1 MGHFGVGYHRGREHT
16 VGVAFTQRH
25 EAVGGEQ
32 YRRGNVV
39 EFRLLI
45 LPAGSEIALELR
57 VLFQLRIAV
66 GREHLAVGVDVDV
79 LSVGLLE
86 QQLHVVQVVTAH
98 NDERTFLDGERHLR
112 RNRVAVGF
120 SVGVVEQLHAF
131 QVDGSGLEHQREQH
145 VLRLVLAEVIER
157 FVEIRVDLLTG
168 LSQHPGVV
176 GVSRHALQP
185 EQYQGFQRADIRV
198 AVPDFRHGVVLVFF
212 GGQAVFFLL
221 YLGFDGCYCGIVEIY
236 VGDGGEKRFLDQ
248 RVGGLGGSAVFGCS
262 SKSDERSDYLVL
274 VVCGVRLFAADS
286 RLAFA
291 AGVVRGLLALET
303 KHVFHCRYPFCF
315 DLWAVGII
323 PGFISLIHRRIK
335 FLLLQKSLKYAT
347 IYK

>member
-1 MGHFGVGYHRGREHT
+1 M
-16 VGVAFTQRH
+16 
-25 EAVGGEQ
+25 
-32 YRRGNVV
+32 

-145 VLRLVLAEVIER
+145 VLRLVLAVDEHGIIELGAQSTQR
-157 FVEIRVDLLTG
+157 FQGAAIVDNKA
-168 LSQHPGVV
+168 SM
-176 GVSRHALQP
+176 
-185 EQYQGFQRADIRV
+185 
-198 AVPDFRHGVVLVFF
+198 
-212 GGQAVFFLL
+212 
-221 YLGFDGCYCGIVEIY
+221 
-236 VGDGGEKRFLDQ
+236 
-248 RVGGLGGSAVFGCS
+248 LGG
-262 SKSDERSDYLVL
+262 Y
-274 VVCGVRLFAADS
+274 RLHGTGEGLPD
-286 RLAFA
+286 
-291 AGVVRGLLALET
+291 AGKLTAGD
-303 KHVFHCRYPFCF
+303 HN
-315 DLWAVGII
+315 AVGIDDAE
-323 PGFISLIHRRIK
+323 GAGGA
-335 FLLLQKSLKYAT
+335 FLELQYDALKNT
-347 IYK
+347 TRHNCSFLPLQSSTGCTNSPK